1 MQEEELFFFF
11 VEVIPDVVIFFA
23 GFLGQAVL
31 ALACGA

>member
-1 MQEEELFFFF
+1 MQEEELFFF
-11 VEVIPDVVIFFA
+11 VELIPDVVIFFA